1 MFSLFRKVAFLEGVS
16 YVLLLINMVVVK
28 PLNPELGQ
36 SLVSPIGAAHGALF
50 VLYIILSIL
59 VMSKYNLGFK
69 WVVNAFIM
77 SIIPFGTFFMEKK
90 WKQQE
95 RLASSQS

>member
-1 MFSLFRKVAFLEGVS
+1 MFSLFRKVAFFEGLS
-16 YVLLLINMVVVK
+16 YVLILLNMVVVK

-36 SLVSPIGAAHGALF
+36 SLVFPIGAAHGALF

-69 WVVNAFIM
+69 WVVIAFIM

>member
-1 MFSLFRKVAFLEGVS
+1 M
-16 YVLLLINMVVVK
+16 LLVK

-36 SLVSPIGAAHGALF
+36 SLVFPIGAAHGALF

-69 WVVNAFIM
+69 WLVVAFAM
-77 SIIPFGTFFMEKK
+77 SIVPLGTFFMEKK
-90 WKQQE
+90 WKEQE
-95 RLASSQS
+95 RLALSKS